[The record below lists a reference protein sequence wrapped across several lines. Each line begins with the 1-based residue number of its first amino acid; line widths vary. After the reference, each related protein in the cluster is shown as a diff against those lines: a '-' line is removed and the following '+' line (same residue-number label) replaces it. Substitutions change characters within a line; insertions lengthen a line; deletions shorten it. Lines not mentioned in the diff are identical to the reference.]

1 MPMLNQLPPGTRFRE
16 PDLGITGTL
25 LMVNECR
32 ARVRID
38 QPQRLVEFTGADGEA
53 RTFRAGR
60 NIETSW
66 APTVVVEALS
76 FAPLTE
82 RDTTM
87 AATKKTPK
95 KAPAKK
101 VTKAATIK
109 PAGDKPAKAKKERVA
124 KADGKLSQ
132 LDAAVK
138 VLEEAKEP
146 MTTKAMID
154 AMAAKGY
161 WTSPGGKTPQA
172 TLYSAIL
179 RELQKKGNE
188 ARFVKVE
195 RGQFALNTG
204 TPPAAKPT
212 AKTTGKKTSKKG
224 DAKPADGTPGP
235 KSVSD
240 LLKI

>member
-38 QPQRLVEFTGADGEA
+38 QPQRLVEFTGADGET

-87 AATKKTPK
+87 AATKKTSK

-101 VTKAATIK
+101 TTKASA
-109 PAGDKPAKAKKERVA
+109 DKPAKARKERA
-124 KADGKLSQ
+124 PKADGKLSQ

-138 VLEEAKEP
+138 VLAEAKEP

-179 RELQKKGNE
+179 REIQKKGKE
-188 ARFVKVE
+188 ARFEKID
-195 RGQFALNTG
+195 RGQFRL
-204 TPPAAKPT
+204 
-212 AKTTGKKTSKKG
+212 KK
-224 DAKPADGTPGP
+224 
-235 KSVSD
+235 
-240 LLKI
+240 

>member
-38 QPQRLVEFTGADGEA
+38 QPQRLVEFTGADGET

-87 AATKKTPK
+87 AATKKTSK

-101 VTKAATIK
+101 TTKVSA
-109 PAGDKPAKAKKERVA
+109 DKPAKAKKERA
-124 KADGKLSQ
+124 PKADGKLSQ

-138 VLEEAKEP
+138 VLAESKEP

-179 RELQKKGNE
+179 REIQKKGKE
-188 ARFVKVE
+188 ARFEKVD
-195 RGQFALNTG
+195 RGQFRL
-204 TPPAAKPT
+204 
-212 AKTTGKKTSKKG
+212 KK
-224 DAKPADGTPGP
+224 
-235 KSVSD
+235 
-240 LLKI
+240 

>member
-1 MPMLNQLPPGTRFRE
+1 MRNIRQPLFQMAPGTGFRQ
-16 PDLGITGTL
+16 PDLEITGIL
-25 LMVNECR
+25 LSVTECR
-32 ARVRID
+32 ARVRLD
-38 QPQRLVEFTGADGEA
+38 QPQELVEFIGPDGET
-53 RTFRAGR
+53 RTFRAKR
-60 NIETSW
+60 VHETSW

-76 FAPLTE
+76 VEPLTE
-82 RDTTM
+82 RDMTM
-87 AATKKTPK
+87 AATKKTSK

-101 VTKAATIK
+101 TTKASS
-109 PAGDKPAKAKKERVA
+109 GKPAKTRKERAA

-154 AMAAKGY
+154 AMADKGY
-161 WTSPGGKTPQA
+161 WTSPGGQTPAA

-195 RGQFALNTG
+195 RGQFALNAG
-204 TPPAAKPT
+204 TDRAAKPAAK
-212 AKTTGKKTSKKG
+212 ATGKKTAKKG

>member
-38 QPQRLVEFTGADGEA
+38 QPQRLVEFTGADGET
-53 RTFRAGR
+53 RRFRAGR

-87 AATKKTPK
+87 AVTKKTSK

-101 VTKAATIK
+101 ATKAAATE
-109 PAGDKPAKAKKERVA
+109 PAGDKPAKAKKERAA

-204 TPPAAKPT
+204 TAPAAKQN
-212 AKTTGKKTSKKG
+212 AKATGKKTAKKG

-240 LLKI
+240 LLKL

>member
-38 QPQRLVEFTGADGEA
+38 QPQRLVEFTGADGET

-87 AATKKTPK
+87 AATKKISK
-95 KAPAKK
+95 KATKTASAKK
-101 VTKAATIK
+101 ATK
-109 PAGDKPAKAKKERVA
+109 PAADKPAKAKKERA
-124 KADGKLSQ
+124 PKADGKLSQ

-138 VLEEAKEP
+138 VLEESKEP

-179 RELQKKGNE
+179 REIQKKGKE

-195 RGQFALNTG
+195 RGQFALSTG
-204 TPPAAKPT
+204 TAPAAKPA
-212 AKTTGKKTSKKG
+212 AKSAGKKSAKKG

>member
-38 QPQRLVEFTGADGEA
+38 QPQRLVEFTGADGET

-87 AATKKTPK
+87 AATKKTSK

-101 VTKAATIK
+101 ATKAAAT
-109 PAGDKPAKAKKERVA
+109 KPAKAKKERAA

-179 RELQKKGNE
+179 REIQNKGNE

-204 TPPAAKPT
+204 TAPAVKPAAK
-212 AKTTGKKTSKKG
+212 GKKTSKKG